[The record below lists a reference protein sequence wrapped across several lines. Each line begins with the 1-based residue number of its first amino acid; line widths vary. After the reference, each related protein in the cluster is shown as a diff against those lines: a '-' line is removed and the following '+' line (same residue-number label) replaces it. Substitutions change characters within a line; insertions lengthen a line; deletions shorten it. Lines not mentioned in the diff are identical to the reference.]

1 MYKADTTL
9 NKLSYSI
16 FLISSYVVTDAIL
29 EEAYAAAERDHR
41 KVKMLVFT
49 NPNNPTGTVSS
60 VEEMH
65 IILQFCRRHNLHLVF
80 LLSIIH
86 NQFSDEIYALSV
98 KPAEE
103 LVNESDQID
112 LQREDENK
120 FVSFAKLIE
129 NDPKKDDVTCVGGSG

>member
-60 VEEMH
+60 VDEMH

-86 NQFSDEIYALSV
+86 N
-98 KPAEE
+98 
-103 LVNESDQID
+103 
-112 LQREDENK
+112 
-120 FVSFAKLIE
+120 
-129 NDPKKDDVTCVGGSG
+129 

>member
-60 VEEMH
+60 VEDAH
-65 IILQFCRRHNLHLVF
+65 HSPILPSSQSPSCFSSFNHSQLV
-80 LLSIIH
+80 L
-86 NQFSDEIYALSV
+86 
-98 KPAEE
+98 
-103 LVNESDQID
+103 
-112 LQREDENK
+112 R
-120 FVSFAKLIE
+120 
-129 NDPKKDDVTCVGGSG
+129 

>member
-86 NQFSDEIYALSV
+86 NQSV

>member
-9 NKLSYSI
+9 NKLRYSV

-80 LLSIIH
+80 LLLIIH

-103 LVNESDQID
+103 LVNESDQTN